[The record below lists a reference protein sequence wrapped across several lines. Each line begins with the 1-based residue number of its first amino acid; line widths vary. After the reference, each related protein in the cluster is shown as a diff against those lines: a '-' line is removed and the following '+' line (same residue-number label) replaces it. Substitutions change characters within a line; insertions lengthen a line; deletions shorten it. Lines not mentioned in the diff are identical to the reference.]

1 MAMQRAINQ
10 NGEDSYIWIAEKGDG
25 NTYFCPHC
33 KAQVNTR
40 KGMRGFIILRTYQ
53 VALVLLVPLVN
64 LKTCRYERELFKHL
78 KNIDRNLKLIW
89 KQSLFQEDELIWLSM
104 KMINHL

>member
-10 NGEDSYIWIAEKGDG
+10 NGEDSYIWIAEKEMAI
-25 NTYFCPHC
+25 HISVHIV
-33 KAQVNTR
+33 KHKSILE

-64 LKTCRYERELFKHL
+64 LKTCRYERELL
-78 KNIDRNLKLIW
+78 NI
-89 KQSLFQEDELIWLSM
+89 
-104 KMINHL
+104 

>member
-40 KGMRGFIILRTYQ
+40 KGDERIHHF
-53 VALVLLVPLVN
+53 AHVPGSACAFSATGES
-64 LKTCRYERELFKHL
+64 KTCRYERELL
-78 KNIDRNLKLIW
+78 NI
-89 KQSLFQEDELIWLSM
+89 
-104 KMINHL
+104 